1 MPAVSAAP
9 SVFPDRTSWHSP
21 IAGINGTAAGHVS
34 RSEQTGLPPP
44 PAAAAMPATAGP
56 AASGEAAAS
65 QPLDQDGQL
74 IADAARILAEARQH
88 GERLSQKALGKKLR
102 RDGHRVANHALRSL
116 LAAATDLAAGGYA
129 ASGQSPGEQ

>member
-1 MPAVSAAP
+1 MPAP
-9 SVFPDRTSWHSP
+9 
-21 IAGINGTAAGHVS
+21 
-34 RSEQTGLPPP
+34 
-44 PAAAAMPATAGP
+44 AGP

-65 QPLDQDGQL
+65 QPPDQDGQL

-88 GERLSQKALGKKLR
+88 GERLSQKALGKTLR